1 MRLARERRTGR
12 PGVAAVS
19 GSGRHLVGWEA
30 EAEARRASAKAAQAY
45 IPARE
50 HAAAQ
55 LQVAYRRHLSARLV
69 TTVRHHLAPPAADVK
84 RLHALWHRVATR
96 AAIRIQFYWRRRRGL
111 SVTKE
116 AAAATRE
123 GRALQSVER
132 AVLRQKE
139 ARMAAALREQAE
151 REVAELKA
159 AVALQAEARRRSA
172 VQLAEKTVRQAAM
185 GRLRETFGATR
196 EMRAAGKVQRC
207 WLARC
212 ARRAE
217 QEANEAAQAAEQLAD
232 RLARARGTE
241 LRQRHYAR
249 LIAGAMREHIGRRL
263 AVVHG
268 APAARPQLLAL
279 ASLAH
284 RARAV
289 VRPQNCAAG
298 CTNAYRTRTRRPGCS
313 GASATSTSSAASSA
327 TTRSRRS
334 APRAARAQGRPSRC
348 DCCARATGS
357 EISSASRVTRP
368 TMRAR
373 R

>member
-12 PGVAAVS
+12 PGVAAS
-19 GSGRHLVGWEA
+19 GSGRQLVGWEA

-69 TTVRHHLAPPAADVK
+69 TTVRHHLAPPAGDVK

-139 ARMAAALREQAE
+139 ARMAAALREQAGAGG
-151 REVAELKA
+151 RAQG
-159 AVALQAEARRRSA
+159 AVALQAEARRRARCSSRRRLCDRRRWAGCARPSA
-172 VQLAEKTVRQAAM
+172 RRARCAPPA
-185 GRLRETFGATR
+185 RCS
-196 EMRAAGKVQRC
+196 AAGSRD
-207 WLARC
+207 

-217 QEANEAAQAAEQLAD
+217 QEANEAAQAASS
-232 RLARARGTE
+232 
-241 LRQRHYAR
+241 
-249 LIAGAMREHIGRRL
+249 
-263 AVVHG
+263 
-268 APAARPQLLAL
+268 
-279 ASLAH
+279 SLTGW
-284 RARAV
+284 RARAA
-289 VRPQNCAAG
+289 PS
-298 CTNAYRTRTRRPGCS
+298 YD
-313 GASATSTSSAASSA
+313 SA
-327 TTRSRRS
+327 TTH
-334 APRAARAQGRPSRC
+334 A
-348 DCCARATGS
+348 
-357 EISSASRVTRP
+357 
-368 TMRAR
+368 
-373 R
+373 

>member
-1 MRLARERRTGR
+1 MRL
-12 PGVAAVS
+12 P
-19 GSGRHLVGWEA
+19 LP
-30 EAEARRASAKAAQAY
+30 SAQ
-45 IPARE
+45 
-50 HAAAQ
+50 
-55 LQVAYRRHLSARLV
+55 RLV
-69 TTVRHHLAPPAADVK
+69 TTVRHHLAPPAADVR

-268 APAARPQLLAL
+268 APAAHPP
-279 ASLAH
+279 
-284 RARAV
+284 ARAPSLPSLTARAPSF
-289 VRPQNCAAG
+289 VRRIARLAVQA
-298 CTNAYRTRTRRPGCS
+298 RV
-313 GASATSTSSAASSA
+313 
-327 TTRSRRS
+327 
-334 APRAARAQGRPSRC
+334 APVRAARAAVAQALLLR
-348 DCCARATGS
+348 
-357 EISSASRVTRP
+357 
-368 TMRAR
+368 RAR
-373 R
+373 RAPLRLDQGAARHERRERRAGLPAAAAALVRPVRR

>member
-1 MRLARERRTGR
+1 MRLARERRTGK
-12 PGVAAVS
+12 PGVAAIS
-19 GSGRHLVGWEA
+19 GSGRQLVGWEA

-69 TTVRHHLAPPAADVK
+69 TTVRHHLAPPAGDMK

-327 TTRSRRS
+327 TTRSRRN

-348 DCCARATGS
+348 GCCALATGS